1 MRETYLKLQQILND
15 YDIMSQECVLD
26 KLENF
31 RLKELI
37 DTLSKTYDVSSKM
50 MENRLK
56 SLNYLS

>member
-1 MRETYLKLQQILND
+1 MALKHFLDD
-15 YDIMSQECVLD
+15 YDIISQDCVLD
-26 KLENF
+26 KLENS

-37 DTLSKTYDVSSKM
+37 DKLATIYEVSSKM